1 MFDFLEQLRRKPLA
15 YRKRLAVFGATAL
28 TAVVVVVW
36 LSTWSG
42 FDSGAAIDSKAASE
56 QLKPLE
62 EIKNSIGTFYDS
74 IKTMSAGIFNPSATS
89 SMTDLNPPSQQ

>member
-28 TAVVVVVW
+28 TAVIVIVW
-36 LSTWSG
+36 LSTWSLDTG
-42 FDSGAAIDSKAASE
+42 MAIDSKVASE

-62 EIKNSIGTFYDS
+62 EIKNSIGDFYDS
-74 IKTMSAGIFNPSATS
+74 VKTMSAGIFNPSATS
-89 SMTDLNPPSQQ
+89 SMPDLNPPSQQ

>member
-28 TAVVVVVW
+28 TAVIVIVW
-36 LSTWSG
+36 LSTWSLDTG
-42 FDSGAAIDSKAASE
+42 MAIDSKVASE

-62 EIKNSIGTFYDS
+62 EIKNSIGDFYHS
-74 IKTMSAGIFNPSATS
+74 VKTISAGIFNPSATS
-89 SMTDLNPPSQQ
+89 SMPDLNPPSQQ